1 MSFEEW
7 LGREIE
13 TEVFIHIMFEINE
26 VCRFN
31 FRITQCELMDL
42 RIESIKFFFDFK
54 EKETEVM
61 VTPLKP
67 PSYLLKEWDGETKFR
82 NNEERLLEAFVWRFR
97 QKLRIIPYEERNIL
111 RNDMF
116 NIFPNIIANNFT
128 TFDIEIILPF
138 GMYTTFAPFIN
149 LMRIGN
155 LPFSKFTIAV
165 DLDSGEMSAF
175 THMMIRGRN
184 EPYAFG
190 VEEIQRSFEYW
201 SFDTKFFL
209 ETILKSKLNHIEL
222 CDNCRIA
229 NIK

>member
-1 MSFEEW
+1 MAHEISFGEW

-42 RIESIKFFFDFK
+42 KIESIKFFFDFK

-82 NNEERLLEAFVWRFR
+82 NNEERLLEAFIWRFR

-155 LPFSKFTIAV
+155 LPFSKTSKA
-165 DLDSGEMSAF
+165 
-175 THMMIRGRN
+175 GRKVHPGKAT
-184 EPYAFG
+184 EG
-190 VEEIQRSFEYW
+190 G
-201 SFDTKFFL
+201 TFL
-209 ETILKSKLNHIEL
+209 M
-222 CDNCRIA
+222 D
-229 NIK
+229 